1 MKPLFAL
8 LLLAFSHNVFAT
20 ELWPNQYVSGL
31 QPIKTLADVES
42 LSELYDCGEIE
53 RQEFCAFEQSY
64 RGIELDV
71 VISVN
76 SDGDVTEVNYS
87 FPFSVHDFTYVQT
100 ALRKDSYHL
109 VEVKIGDKTLTVEEL
124 INQGTAQTADKKLV
138 EFLNLYPTFLSK
150 QFTWIRKN
158 EIQNTLATKRLLMT
172 SDAERIHLI
181 WNR

>member
-8 LLLAFSHNVFAT
+8 LLLAFSHNVLAI
-20 ELWPNQYVSGL
+20 ELWPSQYVAGL

-42 LSELYDCGEIE
+42 LTELYDCGEVE
-53 RQEFCAFEQSY
+53 RETFCAFEQSY

-71 VISVN
+71 VIAVDSE
-76 SDGDVTEVNYS
+76 GEVTEVNYS
-87 FPFSVHDFTYVQT
+87 FPYSVYHFTYVQT

-109 VEVKIGDKTLTVEEL
+109 VEVKIGDETLTVEEL

-138 EFLNLYPTFLSK
+138 EFLNLHPTFVSK

-158 EIQNTLATKRLLMT
+158 EIQNTLATKTLLMT

>member
-20 ELWPNQYVSGL
+20 ELWPSQYVAGL
-31 QPIKTLADVES
+31 QTIKTLADVES
-42 LSELYDCGEIE
+42 LTELYDCGEVE
-53 RQEFCAFEQSY
+53 RRKFCAFEQNY

-71 VISVN
+71 VIAVN
-76 SDGDVTEVNYS
+76 SDGDVNEVNYA
-87 FPFSVHDFTYVQT
+87 FPFNVHHFTHVQT
-100 ALRKDSYHL
+100 ALRKDGYHL

-138 EFLNLYPTFLSK
+138 EFLNLYPTFVSK